1 MQKEFNVGDRV
12 AVGENGKKGKIVNKY
27 KPLGTYT
34 LYTVHLFHDGT
45 FVSAAKHE
53 LVR

>member
-12 AVGENGKKGKIVNKY
+12 AVGENGKNGKFVNKY

-34 LYTVHLFHDGT
+34 LYIEF
-45 FVSAAKHE
+45 KQ
-53 LVR
+53 